1 MKFDLV
7 TVPSHTIFCI
17 RTTVPLTKI
26 APFLQP
32 SYERLEQVLKDLN
45 VESVAGRAYT
55 YAISPDDIDIAAALV
70 IAEKDRETVREA
82 IEKAQ
87 HDNPDGSADDL
98 ELVTFEEGPAARATH
113 HGNYNTLG
121 NSWDAFSQELDSQSV
136 KVAAPAFED
145 YVDRGGENSSSA
157 VTDLYSYLER

>member
-45 VESVAGRAYT
+45 VESVAGRADT
-55 YAISPDDIDIAAALV
+55 YAISPDDIDITAALV
-70 IAEKDRETVREA
+70 IAEKDRDTVRDA
-82 IEKAQ
+82 IEK
-87 HDNPDGSADDL
+87 HSK
-98 ELVTFEEGPAARATH
+98 T
-113 HGNYNTLG
+113 TLT
-121 NSWDAFSQELDSQSV
+121 
-136 KVAAPAFED
+136 
-145 YVDRGGENSSSA
+145 A
-157 VTDLYSYLER
+157 VLMTLR

>member
-32 SYERLEQVLKDLN
+32 SYERLQQVLKELN
-45 VESVAGRAYT
+45 VESVSGRAYT
-55 YAISPDDIDIAAALV
+55 YARSPDDIEIAAALV
-70 IAEKDRETVREA
+70 IAQKDREPVREA
-82 IEKAQ
+82 IEKPQ
-87 HDNPDGSADDL
+87 HDHPDGSDDAL
-98 ELVTFEEGPAARATH
+98 ELVTFEEGPVARGTH

-121 NSWDAFSQELDSQSV
+121 NSWDAFSQE
-136 KVAAPAFED
+136 
-145 YVDRGGENSSSA
+145 
-157 VTDLYSYLER
+157 